1 MYVVG
6 SHILSAYAPR
16 DYISFVG
23 DRVFEP
29 LGMKSST
36 FSPVEANHSGRLT
49 QSWTAHSQRIPYWIP
64 EEAVE
69 TIAGPGGVISSV
81 EDLVSQWLRSPQ
93 VSELLISC
101 VLIFSQNGYKCF

>member
-6 SHILSAYAPR
+6 SHILSTYAPR
-16 DYISFVG
+16 DYISFVC
-23 DRVFEP
+23 DRIFEP

-36 FSPVEANHSGRLT
+36 FSPAEANRSGELT

-69 TIAGPGGVISSV
+69 TIAGPGGIISSV
-81 EDLVSQWLRSPQ
+81 EDLVSRCPFVRQGFPSSQCVP
-93 VSELLISC
+93 IS
-101 VLIFSQNGYKCF
+101 SQNGYKFF